1 MTNFSRRSLVK
12 GVLAAPLVG
21 AFADNVF
28 AATQRTESSWA
39 ALTDDP
45 SRADLFDKEIR
56 PAGLREEAG
65 QPPTAMA
72 IPPIF
77 YFPKD
82 ARFDSIENKPR
93 QNSIFGIDISHH
105 NKPNLRFDLLRLQ
118 GIRFVYIKAT
128 QGTGF
133 KDNMFGTFWQKAGAL
148 PEADRVYRG
157 AYHFLSSDKPG
168 RAQADSFLDYLD
180 LHGGL
185 KAGDMVPVIDLEW
198 DVVTGNP
205 DRWSGRGAA
214 YILDVTLSCV
224 KRIKERSGRTPMIYT
239 AKSWFGP
246 KTIPLSQISALKDFP
261 LWIADYNDNRKLS
274 EKPAVPDGMTA
285 SLWQFSDRA
294 QLSTGYTG
302 GVDSNI
308 FYGSE
313 ADFKQ
318 AFGIG

>member
-1 MTNFSRRSLVK
+1 MVK
-12 GVLAAPLVG
+12 GALAAPFLTPLASGVS
-21 AFADNVF
+21 F
-28 AATQRTESSWA
+28 AAARTEDSYV
-39 ALTDDP
+39 ALTDDA
-45 SRADLFDKEIR
+45 SRADLFDKEVR
-56 PAGLREEAG
+56 PAGLREEQDQ
-65 QPPTAMA
+65 QPSPLA

-77 YFPKD
+77 YFPAD

-93 QNSIFGIDISHH
+93 ANSIFGIDISHH
-105 NKPNLRFDLLRLQ
+105 SKANLRFDLLRLQ

-133 KDNMFGTFWQKAGAL
+133 KDNMFKTFWDKAGAL

-168 RAQADSFLDYLD
+168 RAQADAFLDYLD
-180 LHGGL
+180 LHGGV
-185 KAGDMVPVIDLEW
+185 KPGDMVPVIDLEW
-198 DVVTGNP
+198 DVVPGNP
-205 DRWSGRGAA
+205 DRWSGRGAP
-214 YILDVTLSCV
+214 YILDVVLSCV

-246 KTIPLSQISALKDFP
+246 KTIPLTQITALKDFP
-261 LWIADYNDNRKLS
+261 LWIADYNDRRKLS

-285 SLWQFSDRA
+285 ALWQFSDRA
-294 QLSTGYTG
+294 QLSTGYSG
-302 GVDSNI
+302 GMDANI
-308 FYGSE
+308 FYGTD